1 MGYEVKLKGDM
12 VELVDGADG
21 YAQEGLLTTFFQGRD
36 GRTVLD
42 CWARRLA
49 SYRTADI
56 VCVHWVPA
64 AGCTDSA
71 VEPLEGLRWAV

>member
-21 YAQEGLLTTFFQGRD
+21 YVQEGPLTTFFQGRD
-36 GRTVLD
+36 GRVVLD
-42 CWARRLA
+42 CWACRLA

-56 VCVHWVPA
+56 VCVHWV
-64 AGCTDSA
+64 SA
-71 VEPLEGLRWAV
+71 DNCADRALEPLEGLRRAV